1 MVRCKKKT
9 SPTATT
15 LQIPDYLAF
24 SVALDTR
31 NWTEAPESSPTTTD
45 SNHYLLSRP
54 LEQIFRKISTFGI
67 NEVTTAHWR
76 YPPNIET
83 ALQRNVAV
91 KLHPLFFSHS
101 LEHTHTPTH
110 PTQECKNRPDPPPPP
125 LMLPCGGLAIFS
137 ARLMLRRTELK
148 EPLETKQWTRKM
160 HRQRFLLDREIIQN
174 CNTIF

>member
-1 MVRCKKKT
+1 MVRCKKKKKP

-15 LQIPDYLAF
+15 LQIPDYLVF
-24 SVALDTR
+24 LWHLTP
-31 NWTEAPESSPTTTD
+31 EAEQKHQRVLRQLPTVTTTCCRD
-45 SNHYLLSRP
+45 LSSRFSGKSRP
-54 LEQIFRKISTFGI
+54 LVSMRSQ
-67 NEVTTAHWR
+67 HWR
-76 YPPNIET
+76 CPPNIET

-125 LMLPCGGLAIFS
+125 LMLPSGGLAIFS

-148 EPLETKQWTRKM
+148 EPLETKQWTWKM